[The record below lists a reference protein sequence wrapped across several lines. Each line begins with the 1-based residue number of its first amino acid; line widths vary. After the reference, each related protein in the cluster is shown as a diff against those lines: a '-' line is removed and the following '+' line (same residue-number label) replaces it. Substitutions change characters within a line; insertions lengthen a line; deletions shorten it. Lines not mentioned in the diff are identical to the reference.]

1 MNRYGRKSNPT
12 IALGVAFFIT
22 FTGFLLL
29 KDSRAQQAPNAPP
42 MRPNPYERKAVD
54 PALAEQ
60 GKNLFSVRCA
70 FCHGSDAR
78 GGESGPNLLRS
89 EIVLNDQNG
98 EQIGPVVLHGRP
110 QQGMPAFDMS
120 AEQIKQ
126 IAGFLHSLPVS
137 GNERGRGGHI
147 VIPVGDAAAGK
158 EDFDQKCASCHSV
171 TGDLKGIGSRIK
183 DPRAL
188 QQSWMMPGMRGGD
201 PSVKAPEK
209 KVTVETHEGKVSGE
223 LLRMDDFIVRL
234 KTEDGNIRSF
244 SRNGNLPKVVV
255 TDPLKGH
262 LDLLSTYTDKSIHDI
277 TAYMVSIK

>member
-1 MNRYGRKSNPT
+1 MPRQRSRSLLLAT
-12 IALGVAFFIT
+12 VAFTAVGSIF
-22 FTGFLLL
+22 FVLD
-29 KDSRAQQAPNAPP
+29 DSRAQQPATPFPQ
-42 MRPNPYERKAVD
+42 RPNPYARKPVD

-60 GKNLFSVRCA
+60 GKGLFSVRCA

-89 EIVLNDQNG
+89 EIVLNDQDG
-98 EQIGPVVLHGRP
+98 ELIGDIVRHGRP
-110 QQGMPAFDMS
+110 QQGMPPFDMS

-126 IAGFLHSLPVS
+126 IAGFLHSIPVS
-137 GNERGRGGHI
+137 GNERGRTAPI
-147 VIPVGDAAAGK
+147 VIPVGDGTAGK
-158 EDFDQKCASCHSV
+158 QEFDKKCASCHSV

-183 DPRAL
+183 DPRTL
-188 QQSWMMPGMRGGD
+188 QQTWMMPGMRGGD

-209 KVTVETHEGKVSGE
+209 KVTVTTASGTVKGE

-234 KTEDGNIRSF
+234 KTESGEVRSF
-244 SRNGNLPKVVV
+244 SYRATQAKVVV

-262 LDLLSTYTDKSIHDI
+262 LDLLSTYTDKSIHDL

>member
-1 MNRYGRKSNPT
+1 MNRYGRKSNPMVVT
-12 IALGVAFFIT
+12 GVVFFTT
-22 FTGFLLL
+22 FTGFLVL
-29 KDSRAQQAPNAPP
+29 KDIWAQQAPSAPP
-42 MRPNPYERKAVD
+42 VRRNPYARKAVD

-89 EIVLNDQNG
+89 EIVLNDQDG
-98 EQIGPVVLHGRP
+98 EKIGPVVLHGRP

-137 GNERGRGGHI
+137 GNERGRNGHI

-158 EDFDQKCASCHSV
+158 KDFDQKCASCHSV

-201 PSVKAPEK
+201 PAVKAPEK
-209 KVTVETHEGKVSGE
+209 KVTVETAEGKVSGE

-234 KTEDGNIRSF
+234 KTDDGEIRSF
-244 SRNGNLPKVVV
+244 SRNGDLSKVVV

>member
-1 MNRYGRKSNPT
+1 VNRSGRKSNPMFAVG
-12 IALGVAFFIT
+12 IGLFIS
-22 FTGFLLL
+22 FIGFVLLE
-29 KDSRAQQAPNAPP
+29 DSWAQQAPNALPV
-42 MRPNPYERKAVD
+42 RPNPYARKAVD

-60 GKNLFSVRCA
+60 GKNLFGVRCA

-89 EIVLNDQNG
+89 EIVLNDQDG
-98 EQIGPVVLHGRP
+98 EKIGPVILHGRP
-110 QQGMPAFDMS
+110 QQGMPSFDMS

-126 IAGFLHSLPVS
+126 IADFLHSLPVS
-137 GNERGRGGHI
+137 GNERGRNGHI
-147 VIPVGDAAAGK
+147 VIPVGDASAGK
-158 EDFDQKCASCHSV
+158 KDFDQKCASCHSV
-171 TGDLKGIGSRIK
+171 TGDLKGIGTRIK

-209 KVTVETHEGKVSGE
+209 KVTVETAEGKVSGE

-234 KTEDGNIRSF
+234 KTDDGEIRSF

>member
-12 IALGVAFFIT
+12 VAVGVAFFII

-29 KDSRAQQAPNAPP
+29 EDSRAQQAPNGPP
-42 MRPNPYERKAVD
+42 MRPNPYARKSVD

-89 EIVLNDQNG
+89 EIVLNDQDG

-110 QQGMPAFDMS
+110 QQGMPAFEMS

-126 IAGFLHSLPVS
+126 IAGFLHNLPVS

-147 VIPVGDAAAGK
+147 VIPVGDATAGK
-158 EDFDQKCASCHSV
+158 KDFDQKCASCHSV

-201 PSVKAPEK
+201 LSVKAPEK
-209 KVTVETHEGKVSGE
+209 KVTVETAEGKISGE

-234 KTEDGNIRSF
+234 KTDDGDIRSF
-244 SRNGNLPKVVV
+244 SRNGNLPNIVV